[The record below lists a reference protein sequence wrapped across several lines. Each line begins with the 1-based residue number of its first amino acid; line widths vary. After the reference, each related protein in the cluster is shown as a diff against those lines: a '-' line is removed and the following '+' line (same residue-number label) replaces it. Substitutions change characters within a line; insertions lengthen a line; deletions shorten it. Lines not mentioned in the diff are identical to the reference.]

1 MHWSLVLIKLQV
13 FRPIFKKAYF
23 EEHLETAASACTI
36 FDCFSQRS
44 KHPRFLFA
52 PFSKRLLYISIYFC
66 SAENQKEPILKINF
80 YNNVL

>member
-36 FDCFSQRS
+36 FVSHNAQNIHAFFSL
-44 KHPRFLFA
+44 RFRRGYCISQFIFVA
-52 PFSKRLLYISIYFC
+52 QKTKKSPF
-66 SAENQKEPILKINF
+66 
-80 YNNVL
+80 